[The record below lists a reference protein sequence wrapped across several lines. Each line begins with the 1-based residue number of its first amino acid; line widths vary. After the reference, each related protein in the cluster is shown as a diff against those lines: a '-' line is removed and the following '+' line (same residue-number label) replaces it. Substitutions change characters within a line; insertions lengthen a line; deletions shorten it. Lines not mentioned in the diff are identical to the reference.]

1 MSLNADILADR
12 RRLRRRMQV
21 WRVVAVCAVILAII
35 GIGIGT
41 ADRAG
46 LSIGRDH
53 IARYVITG
61 TIQDDL
67 EEQNLLREIGESKS
81 AKALILYIN
90 SPGGT
95 TAGAEALFDSIRR
108 VSETKPVVAVLGTV
122 AASAGYA
129 VALGA
134 DRIVARGNTI
144 TGSIGVI
151 MQWAE
156 VADLLEKAGIRV
168 EEVKS
173 GPLKAAPS
181 PFKRASS
188 EARAATESMVRDS
201 YDWFVGLVRDR
212 RSLDPDRARVLS
224 DGRVYT
230 GRQAKEVKLVDAIGG
245 ETEAVKWLQVEKKIQ
260 RNLKVVEWTRSSFE
274 DLGLG
279 GAALAWLLK
288 ATGLEGVASVLRLSQ
303 KTLQTERLNLDGLVS
318 VWHPER

>member
-1 MSLNADILADR
+1 
-12 RRLRRRMQV
+12 
-21 WRVVAVCAVILAII
+21 
-35 GIGIGT
+35 
-41 ADRAG
+41 
-46 LSIGRDH
+46 
-53 IARYVITG
+53 
-61 TIQDDL
+61 
-67 EEQNLLREIGESKS
+67 
-81 AKALILYIN
+81 
-90 SPGGT
+90 
-95 TAGAEALFDSIRR
+95 
-108 VSETKPVVAVLGTV
+108 
-122 AASAGYA
+122 
-129 VALGA
+129 
-134 DRIVARGNTI
+134 
-144 TGSIGVI
+144 

-181 PFKRASS
+181 PFSRASS
-188 EARAATESMVRDS
+188 EAREATESMVRDS

-230 GRQAKEVKLVDAIGG
+230 GRQAKAVKLVDAIGG
-245 ETEAVKWLQVEKKIQ
+245 ETEAVKWLQVEKKIE

-288 ATGLEGVASVLRLSQ
+288 AAGLEGVASVLRLSQ